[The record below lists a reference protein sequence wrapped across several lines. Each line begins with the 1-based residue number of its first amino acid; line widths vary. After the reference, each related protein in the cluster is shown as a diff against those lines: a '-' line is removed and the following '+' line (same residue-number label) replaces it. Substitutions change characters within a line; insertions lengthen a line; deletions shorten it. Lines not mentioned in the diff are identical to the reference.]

1 MAADRPPDL
10 ELDMKRPSIHDTA
23 SLFRNQ
29 LFRRLWVAQFGT
41 VIAVYA
47 LNMAGITLVEQRTG
61 STFQTS
67 VAIVTSI
74 LPALLGSLVAGAVV
88 DRFGQVRVLKV
99 SHLSRAL
106 IGVGFWAS
114 TTWLRPEWAVNC
126 VFAANA
132 AWAIFSQ
139 FAVSAEQALL
149 PNYVPKESL
158 MGANALFQLSML
170 GGEGLGVVVLTPL
183 LIALAGIPVV
193 GLAGAAL
200 SLVALIL
207 VLGLPR
213 VAVPAGD
220 RAVRHNRWAEWK
232 ADLKAGWQVIF
243 NDHVLALVVVEATLG
258 ASVMLIFLSLMPA
271 IISHFLGMELAQA
284 AFVILPGGLGF
295 FAGSVLVS
303 RYDNRLPRQ
312 VWISLGLLGLG
323 ASVGLLGLVLGVW
336 EGAALGAILGLML
349 VGGVSL
355 ALVIIP
361 SRAVLQERPPERVR
375 GRVISAQ
382 LALANAAAVLPILL
396 GGALA
401 EQLGIPSLVGAVGL
415 VALGTGAM
423 GLFQTRA

>member
-1 MAADRPPDL
+1 MWLPGPL
-10 ELDMKRPSIHDTA
+10 KMESYMKRPSLQDTA
-23 SLFRNQ
+23 SLFRNL
-29 LFRRLWVAQFGT
+29 LFRRLWIAQFCT
-41 VIAVYA
+41 VVAVYS

-67 VAIVTSI
+67 LAIVTSI
-74 LPALLGSLVAGAVV
+74 LPALLGSLFAGAVV
-88 DRFGQVRVLKV
+88 DRFGRVGVLKV

-114 TTWLRPEWAVNC
+114 TAYLRPEWAVNC

-149 PNYVPKESL
+149 PNYVPKERL
-158 MGANALFQLSML
+158 VGANALFQLSML
-170 GGEGLGVVVLTPL
+170 GGEGLGIVAMTPL

-200 SLVALIL
+200 SLTALIL

-213 VAVPAGD
+213 VAAPVGESKTEKS
-220 RAVRHNRWAEWK
+220 RWQEWK
-232 ADLKAGWQVIF
+232 DDLKAGWQVIF
-243 NDHVLALVVVEATLG
+243 KDRVLALVVVEATLG

-271 IISHFLGMELAQA
+271 IISHFLGMELGQA
-284 AFVILPGGLGF
+284 AFVILPGGVGF
-295 FAGSVLVS
+295 FAGSALVS
-303 RYDNRLPRQ
+303 RYDSRRPRQ
-312 VWISLGLLGLG
+312 VWISYGLVGLG
-323 ASVGLLGLVLGVW
+323 ASVGLLGLVLGLW
-336 EGAALGAILGLML
+336 QGAALGAILGLML

-355 ALVIIP
+355 ALVVVP
-361 SRAVLQERPPERVR
+361 SRAVLQERPPEHVR

-401 EQLGIPSLVGAVGL
+401 EQLGIAPLVGAVGL

-423 GLFQTRA
+423 GLFQTRV